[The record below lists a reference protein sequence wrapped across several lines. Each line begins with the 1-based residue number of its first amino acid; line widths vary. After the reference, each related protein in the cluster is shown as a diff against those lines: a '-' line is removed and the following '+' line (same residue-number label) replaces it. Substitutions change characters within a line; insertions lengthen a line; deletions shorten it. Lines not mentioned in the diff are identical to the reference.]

1 MQGEKPR
8 NEASKGKELA
18 KQQGSH
24 RNGEGA
30 IERMT
35 DRDRVKDRERY
46 RQREMET
53 MRGETKQV
61 AWVIAW
67 GI

>member
-1 MQGEKPR
+1 METMQGEKPT
-8 NEASKGKELA
+8 NEESTGKDLA

-35 DRDRVKDRERY
+35 DRDRVKDREKDRD
-46 RQREMET
+46 RKRW
-53 MRGETKQV
+53 KQ
-61 AWVIAW
+61 
-67 GI
+67 

>member
-1 MQGEKPR
+1 MHGEKPR

-35 DRDRVKDRERY
+35 DRDRVKDREKDTD
-46 RQREMET
+46 RE
-53 MRGETKQV
+53 RWKQ
-61 AWVIAW
+61 
-67 GI
+67 